1 MNVCDT
7 LAALYSNYDASRLA
21 ERHAAA
27 AKLISKEQRRR
38 VRRAGDHIPPFDI
51 HDPEQGRVSSIDVLK
66 KGPTDCELLSRA
78 VVLLLSAGSARCRG
92 DFTGHPQG

>member
-1 MNVCDT
+1 MNVSLRDA

-27 AKLISKEQRRR
+27 AKLITEEQRRR

-66 KGPTDCELLSRA
+66 KGQLLSRA

-92 DFTGHPQG
+92 DVTGHPQG

>member
-1 MNVCDT
+1 MNVSLRDA

-27 AKLISKEQRRR
+27 AKLISEEQRRR

-66 KGPTDCELLSRA
+66 KGQLLSRA

-92 DFTGHPQG
+92 DVTGHPQG

>member
-1 MNVCDT
+1 MNVSLRDA

-21 ERHAAA
+21 ERHAAG
-27 AKLISKEQRRR
+27 AKLITEEQRRR

-66 KGPTDCELLSRA
+66 KGQLLSRA

-92 DFTGHPQG
+92 DVTGHPQG